1 MKQLK
6 ALPLGFTYAGCFLG
20 AGYVSGQELWQFFGS
35 FGNWGYLGFIIVMSL
50 FIALGIILIRLT
62 QMTGCEEVD
71 QLLVP
76 WNLPWLRTAAGLI
89 LAALFL
95 CSSVIMTAGVAALLQ
110 QILSVPAWLGGLVF
124 AAALVMITLLGISGM
139 IRAFSSLIPILV
151 GATIVFAVVAFCKF
165 GMHDIFKLTNTNTN
179 PMTPNWL
186 IAALTFLSYNIL
198 GGIGIM
204 TPVGK
209 LVKKEKTVYVGIAL
223 GGLILSGIAFSVLGS
238 LAVYPAATE
247 AELPMV
253 AVGSRINPILGGVYG
268 LMMLIAM
275 FCNSLGS
282 LVALTTYVEQKKPQ
296 VMKKKKLLYTGMG
309 VFIWAGSLIGFG
321 DLVGTVFPFFGYISV
336 VYIVGLVV
344 HFVQEKK
351 KAKAKEEALEA

>member
-1 MKQLK
+1 MKELK
-6 ALPLGFTYAGCFLG
+6 AIPLAFTYAGCFLG

-35 FGNWGYLGFIIVMSL
+35 FGNWGYVGFLIAMSMFIV
-50 FIALGIILIRLT
+50 LGIMLIRLT

-76 WNLPWLRTAAGLI
+76 WDLPWLRTASGLI

-95 CSSVIMTAGVAALLQ
+95 CVSVIMTAGVAALLR
-110 QILSVPAWLGGLVF
+110 QIFSVPVWLGGLLF
-124 AAALVMITLLGISGM
+124 AGVLVMITLLGISGM
-139 IRAFSSLIPILV
+139 VRAFSSLIPILV
-151 GATIVFAVVAFCKF
+151 GATIGFAVLAFCKF
-165 GMHDIFKLTNTNTN
+165 GMHDIFTTTNTNSN

-209 LVKKEKTVYVGIAL
+209 LVKKGKTVYFGIAL
-223 GGLILSGIAFSVLGS
+223 GGVVLAGVAFSVLGS

-253 AVGSRINPILGGVYG
+253 AVGSQISPVFGGIYG
-268 LMMLIAM
+268 VMMLIAM

-296 VMKKKKLLYTGMG
+296 VVKWKKLLFPAMG
-309 VFIWAGSLIGFG
+309 VLIWAGSLIGFG
-321 DLVGTVFPFFGYISV
+321 DLVGTVFPFFGYISI

-344 HFVQEKK
+344 HFVREKK
-351 KAKAKEEALEA
+351 KCKEKTPEA